1 MRKVLDADVMMP
13 KAERNI
19 QPAVVDLLG
28 GGAYL
33 VEFFP
38 FIAGTRYRCK
48 ADYQIINFPKNDRST

>member
-1 MRKVLDADVMMP
+1 MRKVLYADVMMP

-33 VEFFP
+33 VEFFHLLLER
-38 FIAGTRYRCK
+38 ATGVKR
-48 ADYQIINFPKNDRST
+48 IIK